1 MFRSAIKGTPI
12 RVLLLAYFV
21 VTLVFYPI
29 SRMYSNEYE
38 TVPIKFEF
46 AFFMV
51 FVGLVGNAGILLALF
66 DWGLRHKKIT
76 SAALVLSA
84 LLNAFLLLATNG
96 NPLQFISYEDWI
108 TVRNLCFYGVFLV
121 SIMLCVLV
129 VRYQNESP

>member
-1 MFRSAIKGTPI
+1 MLRIAIKGTPI

-29 SRMYSNEYE
+29 SRMYANEYE

-51 FVGLVGNAGILLALF
+51 FVGLVSNAGVLLALF
-66 DWGLRHKKIT
+66 DWGLRHKRIT
-76 SAALVLSA
+76 SAALVLSS

-108 TVRNLCFYGVFLV
+108 TIRNLCFYGVFLV
-121 SIMLCVLV
+121 SGVLCVLV
-129 VRYQNESP
+129 GRYQDESP